1 MSINNQILY
10 VVVFLFTFAAT
21 VLCGRLIFPFLK
33 KCAEQPI
40 YEEGPKWHISKSGTP
55 TMGGVAFLI
64 SILSALFL
72 SSLYMYLSG
81 NISGATS
88 VIISGIYAF
97 LNALIGIIDDITKLK
112 HKKNAGLTPR
122 AKLILQF
129 IVSGLFLISR
139 QLLLND
145 GTKISFSF
153 GKIDLGIAYY
163 FVSLIILVGI
173 TNCANL
179 TDGIDGLATSVAFAI
194 GITLFYVS
202 YQANDT
208 ISFISASLIGA
219 TIGFLVFNV
228 HPAKIFM
235 GDTGS
240 LFFGALVAAT
250 AFELKNPLIT
260 VTYGGVYVIEGIS
273 VILQVAYFKI
283 KKKRLFKMAP
293 LHHHLEKC
301 GWDENKICL
310 IAMILTFLFSVPG
323 LLLL

>member
-21 VLCGRLIFPFLK
+21 VLCGRIIFPFLK

-55 TMGGVAFLI
+55 TMGGSAFLI

-153 GKIDLGIAYY
+153 GKIDLGVAYY

-310 IAMILTFLFSVPG
+310 IAIILTFLFSVPG

>member
-21 VLCGRLIFPFLK
+21 VLCGRIIFPFLK

-55 TMGGVAFLI
+55 TMGGSAFLI

-153 GKIDLGIAYY
+153 GKIDLGVAYY

-310 IAMILTFLFSVPG
+310 IAIILTFLFSIPG

>member
-1 MSINNQILY
+1 MSNNNQILY
-10 VVVFLFTFAAT
+10 VIVFLFTFAST
-21 VLCGRLIFPFLK
+21 ILSGRLIFPFLK

-55 TMGGVAFLI
+55 TMGGVSFLI
-64 SILSALFL
+64 SILSALLL

-81 NISGATS
+81 NINGATS
-88 VIISGIYAF
+88 VLISAIYAF
-97 LNALIGIIDDITKLK
+97 FNALIGIIDDITKLK

-139 QLLLND
+139 QILLND
-145 GTKISFSF
+145 GTEISFSL
-153 GKIDLGIAYY
+153 GKIDLGVVYY
-163 FVSLIILVGI
+163 FISLIILVGI

-194 GITLFYVS
+194 GITLFYAS
-202 YQANDT
+202 YQTQDT
-208 ISFISASLIGA
+208 VSFISASLIGA
-219 TIGFLVFNV
+219 AVGFLVFNV

-240 LFFGALVAAT
+240 LFFGALVASV
-250 AFELKNPLIT
+250 AFELKNPLIA

-283 KKKRLFKMAP
+283 SKKRLFKMAP

-310 IAMILTFLFSVPG
+310 IAIVLTFLFSVPG

>member
-1 MSINNQILY
+1 
-10 VVVFLFTFAAT
+10 
-21 VLCGRLIFPFLK
+21 
-33 KCAEQPI
+33 
-40 YEEGPKWHISKSGTP
+40 
-55 TMGGVAFLI
+55 MGGVAFLI

-153 GKIDLGIAYY
+153 GKIDLGVAYY